1 MGLSATITV
10 ETGELERL
18 LGAGGLP
25 KEAMLASSDA
35 VESGM
40 KAMAEFQVE
49 SYSQNA
55 RPPKPEGSTYI
66 RSFRLQDSS
75 TQDIEKLTL
84 REVIGLWR
92 TGAAYASFVVGKPG
106 DQADVHEG
114 RWRDALESLRAGVTV
129 TIKEL
134 KKNLNRRLRKFL

>member
-10 ETGELERL
+10 ETKELERL
-18 LGAGGLP
+18 LKGLP
-25 KEAMLASSDA
+25 KEAMLASNDA

-49 SYSQNA
+49 SYGPNS
-55 RPPKPEGSTYI
+55 RPPQPEGSTYI
-66 RSFRLQDSS
+66 RTFRLQDSS

-106 DQADVHEG
+106 DQTDVHEG
-114 RWRDALESLRAGVTV
+114 RWRDALESLRFGVKV